1 MKLGAQLNTSSLSG
15 LRLLTTKPCCVLNVP
30 AAELC
35 CDSSCQSVSLMFL
48 FQCNRCSFTLHV
60 TTWSINWKES
70 QRALLYFFFPNGKE
84 NNKKKNI
91 SGFFKSCISL
101 KCAARE
107 SAVQMLG
114 ADSTFGRNWV

>member
-1 MKLGAQLNTSSLSG
+1 MIRHVK
-15 LRLLTTKPCCVLNVP
+15 
-30 AAELC
+30 
-35 CDSSCQSVSLMFL
+35 VSLLCSYFNVTDAVLHYMSQHGASTGKSLKEL
-48 FQCNRCSFTLHV
+48 F
-60 TTWSINWKES
+60 SI
-70 QRALLYFFFPNGKE
+70 FFFQREKK
-84 NNKKKNI
+84 NNKKKPI

>member
-1 MKLGAQLNTSSLSG
+1 MIRHVK
-15 LRLLTTKPCCVLNVP
+15 
-30 AAELC
+30 
-35 CDSSCQSVSLMFL
+35 VSLLCSYFNVTDAVLHYMSQHGASTGKSLKEL
-48 FQCNRCSFTLHV
+48 F
-60 TTWSINWKES
+60 SI
-70 QRALLYFFFPNGKE
+70 FFFPNGKE

-91 SGFFKSCISL
+91 SRFFESCISL